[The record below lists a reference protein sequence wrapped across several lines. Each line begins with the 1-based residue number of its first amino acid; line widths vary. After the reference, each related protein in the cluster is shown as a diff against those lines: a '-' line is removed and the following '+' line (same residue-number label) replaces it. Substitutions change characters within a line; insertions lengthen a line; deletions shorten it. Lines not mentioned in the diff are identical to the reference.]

1 MFKNYIKLAFKV
13 LARRK
18 FFTFISLFGISLTLM
33 ILMTITAFIDSELG
47 AHPPISDIDK
57 MAFIN
62 EVSKKRIRID
72 SSYTRDTTLVN
83 GVSKIDSTLNV
94 REVNDMTSTSS
105 ASFSVLDKNFRK
117 LPYIENYSFFSYGQV
132 YDVFKNNSKFALKS
146 IYVDAAYW
154 QVFDF
159 PFLEG
164 GPYSKQSIQ
173 NQEQIVIINKKTK
186 EAYFGDLE
194 QVLGEEIILDGKHY
208 QVVGVVDDFGNS
220 RPFIKSDLYL
230 PYTHIPS
237 DILNNPDVLGSFEA
251 VFTLE
256 KSSRIKG
263 VKAEVK
269 RIIGGIPL
277 PADQEFNTL
286 EIAPLTLSEAYSKS
300 LIYNEDASKS
310 QWYMI
315 LILSGLL
322 GLFIFLPTIN
332 LININ
337 VTRILERSSEIGARK
352 AFGANRTNLV
362 GQFVFENVI
371 LTLIGGIIGL
381 ILALILLN
389 IINSS
394 EVLGD
399 GKLLFQGSTFVYSF
413 LITMLFGIVSGLIP
427 AWRMSKIHIVNALK
441 ENVS

>member
-1 MFKNYIKLAFKV
+1 MFKNYLKLAFKV

-47 AHPPISDIDK
+47 GHPPISDIDQ

-72 SSYTRDTTLVN
+72 SSYTKDTTLVN
-83 GVSKIDSTLNV
+83 GVSKIDSTLNI
-94 REVNDMTSTSS
+94 REANDMTSTSS
-105 ASFSVLDKNFRK
+105 ASFSVLDKHFRK
-117 LPYIENYSFFSYGQV
+117 LPYIENYSFYSYGQV
-132 YDVFKNNSKFALKS
+132 YDVFKNNSKFALRS

-164 GPYSKQSIQ
+164 GPYSNQSIQ
-173 NQEQIVIINKKTK
+173 NQEQIAVINKKTK
-186 EAYFGDLE
+186 EAYFGE
-194 QVLGEEIILDGKHY
+194 MEEVLGEEIILDGKHY
-208 QVVGVVDDFGNS
+208 IVVGVIDDFGNS

-237 DILNNPDVLGSFEA
+237 DILKNSDVLGSFEA
-251 VFTLE
+251 AFKLE
-256 KSSRIKG
+256 KSSRIKAL
-263 VKAEVK
+263 KAEVE
-269 RIIGGIPL
+269 RIVGSIQL
-277 PADQEFNTL
+277 PEDEPYNTL
-286 EIAPLTLSEAYSKS
+286 EIRPLTLSEAYSKS

-322 GLFIFLPTIN
+322 GLFIFLPTLN

-337 VTRILERSSEIGARK
+337 VTRILERSSEIGVRK
-352 AFGANRTNLV
+352 AFGANQTNLLS
-362 GQFVFENVI
+362 QFVFENII
-371 LTLIGGIIGL
+371 LTLIGGLIGL
-381 ILALILLN
+381 ILALILIN
-389 IINSS
+389 VINSS
-394 EVLGD
+394 EVLGK

-413 LITMLFGIVSGLIP
+413 LITMIFGIVSGLIP